1 MTDQPVRDAC
11 RKASTLAARQ
21 ADLDNDNDHALQE
34 ENKKRKNERTP
45 EKITLKRKKD
55 YERQKRGGVQKNHAR
70 VF

>member
-34 ENKKRKNERTP
+34 ENKKRKNERTS
-45 EKITLKRKKD
+45 EETKLKRKLNAEK
-55 YERQKRGGVQKNHAR
+55 QKRGGIQKEHAR